1 MFCTTLL
8 YMAPFRQDL
17 GCSVLEIPLRAG
29 VTDETFAISPQFHR
43 KRSPDSAEI
52 LVRSLSTGVGERRVG
67 PSRHLENTLVRRTL
81 LHNRLIY
88 RDALRE
94 IVRISRFVLC
104 TGWAQH
110 VIEHSCKVMSHS
122 VICNRICVP
131 INLVKSYFQL
141 LMLLLYAHNCSKN

>member
-1 MFCTTLL
+1 MYDAALYGAIQAGSRLL
-8 YMAPFRQDL
+8 GAGDPPPGRSHGRDIRNITA
-17 GCSVLEIPLRAG
+17 IPSQ
-29 VTDETFAISPQFHR
+29 TFA
-43 KRSPDSAEI
+43 DSEEI

-104 TGWAQH
+104 TG
-110 VIEHSCKVMSHS
+110 
-122 VICNRICVP
+122 
-131 INLVKSYFQL
+131 
-141 LMLLLYAHNCSKN
+141 